1 MQNSVSGRSLAA
13 AEDRSRHSPIAV
25 KQDDDIGS
33 DQIDTQTSG
42 SCRQQEDELFAPW
55 LVVFVDRSRSRFV
68 IGTSVDTTV
77 FYTQPL
83 VSPRG
88 FMSRNRYTLLT
99 VSSELTIVLQN
110 IQDTAHLREDQ
121 DSRIF
126 LLHSLQKSVEDPHFV
141 RIVD

>member
-1 MQNSVSGRSLAA
+1 MQSSVSGRPLAE
-13 AEDRSRHSPIAV
+13 AENFSRHSPVAV
-25 KQDDDIGS
+25 KQDNDIGS
-33 DQIDTQTSG
+33 DQVDTQTSG
-42 SCRQQEDELFAPW
+42 SRRQQEDELFAPR

-77 FYTQPL
+77 FYTQLP
-83 VSPRG
+83 VSPRR
-88 FMSRNRYTLLT
+88 FVSRNRYTLLT
-99 VSSELTIVLQN
+99 VSSELTIILQN

-126 LLHSLQKSVEDPHFV
+126 LLHSLQKSVEDPHLV